1 MLQVWSDSLNVWIQ
15 KEQHEILV
23 CVASTHYPSSM
34 KTWEC
39 WCFPS
44 DGNSLVIYSH
54 GGPNGFFFFF
64 SLENTFIEIINT
76 VIMDALSLSEP
87 V

>member
-1 MLQVWSDSLNVWIQ
+1 
-15 KEQHEILV
+15 
-23 CVASTHYPSSM
+23 M

-39 WCFPS
+39 WCFPLG
-44 DGNSLVIYSH
+44 GNSLVIHSH
-54 GGPNGFFFFF
+54 RGPIFFFN
-64 SLENTFIEIINT
+64 LENTFIEIINT

>member
-1 MLQVWSDSLNVWIQ
+1 MNT
-15 KEQHEILV
+15 KKTHKILV
-23 CVASTHYPSSM
+23 CVASTHYPSTM

-39 WCFPS
+39 WCFPFY
-44 DGNSLVIYSH
+44 GNSLVIYSH
-54 GGPNGFFFFF
+54 GGPIFFFN
-64 SLENTFIEIINT
+64 LENTFIEIINT